1 MALRRH
7 QTSRW
12 TQTLAKVVFLQG
24 VAVSISHAAALSKDS
39 STSSVDTNAAFLR
52 VTKAMEPTIQAQTD
66 TIAQANIDADLAQLD
81 LDRYSDDDDAGL
93 DLYLDVTLNGAS
105 KGLVHFDYRDERLW
119 ATAAILQQLSFV
131 LPPSLQA
138 SRDAIALDSLSEL
151 KIDYDA
157 RQQTLTLIAP
167 LSMLK
172 LDTTTH
178 STRTNKRPKP
188 SASPGLLLNYNLY
201 GSQNQNSTKSLSAYT
216 ELRAF
221 NALGVVSSTAL
232 TTAKTATNDSR
243 HSQWDGQ
250 TVRLDTSWSQSFPD
264 KLLTVRAGDILT
276 GALSWTRSTRLGG
289 LQIGTNFNLQ
299 PYRSTTPLPSF
310 FGSATLPS
318 KVELFVDGLKH
329 YSGEVPAGPFELD
342 TAPSISG
349 AGTAQLV
356 VTDALG
362 QSKTLTF
369 SLYDTHRLLQ
379 PGLSDWSV
387 ELGAVR
393 ENYGTESFDY
403 GDALAA
409 SATWR
414 RGINDRFTAETH
426 AELTP
431 DLTNAGVGGT
441 WLLGHAGGIL
451 FASLAAS
458 HSQGQNGMQYSTNY
472 SWNNRRFNIG
482 FNALGSYGSYRDIG
496 SQYGSAP
503 LHRSEQI
510 STGYSLPTLGSFGLS
525 YHQVAQAEKE
535 DTRFARVSWSKS
547 FGRRVSMNL
556 NYNYDFDQSA
566 KSSLS
571 IGASLSLD
579 RNMSMRSSL
588 QHTAAQDIITADIS
602 KSAPSAG
609 GIDWRAQV
617 RHSAASQSDDS
628 LNSNAKDSTGALA
641 ELSYLGRYGRVQ
653 AGISSNDDSYATY
666 ASGTGSLVM
675 MGGGMFPARQ
685 INSGFAVVST
695 GGIADVP
702 VLLQNNPIGT
712 TNRRGLL
719 LVTPLNAYQENKI
732 AIDPMQLPADLRINK
747 VSLDATPTDRA
758 GVMVAFDITPV
769 RSATIV
775 LIDSDEQPIA
785 LGSQV
790 ILISNEDTPTTVVGF
805 DGEVYLDTLDAN
817 NTLEVTT
824 PADGIC
830 TVRFKYTKQGDE
842 IPLLGPFI
850 CKKAQK

>member
-1 MALRRH
+1 MVHRRH
-7 QTSRW
+7 LTSRW
-12 TQTLAKVVFLQG
+12 TQTLANAVFLQG
-24 VAVSISHAAALSKDS
+24 VAVSISHAAVLNKDI
-39 STSSVDTNAAFLR
+39 STSSVDTSAAFLPAATA
-52 VTKAMEPTIQAQTD
+52 VAPTIQAQTD
-66 TIAQANIDADLAQLD
+66 TVTQADIDADLAQLE
-81 LDRYSDDDDAGL
+81 LARYSANDDDDGSL

-119 ATAAILQQLSFV
+119 ATAAILQQLGFI
-131 LPPSLQA
+131 LPLSLQT
-138 SRDAIALDSLSEL
+138 SHDPIALNSLPEL

-157 RQQTLTLIAP
+157 RQQSLTLIAP
-167 LSMLK
+167 LDMLK

-178 STRTNKRPKP
+178 STRTNKRPKA
-188 SASPGLLLNYNLY
+188 SASPGLLVNYNLHATSAQH
-201 GSQNQNSTKSLSAYT
+201 GAKNLSAYT

-232 TTAKTATNDSR
+232 TNANTAANDSR
-243 HSQWDGQ
+243 HSQWKGQ

-403 GDALAA
+403 GDGLVA

-441 WLLGHAGGIL
+441 WLLGRAGGIL

-482 FNALGSYGSYRDIG
+482 FNALGTYGSYRDIG

-547 FGRRVSMNL
+547 FGRRFSMNL
-556 NYNYDFDQSA
+556 NYNHDFDHSE

-571 IGASLSLD
+571 IGASLALA
-579 RNMSMRSSL
+579 RNMSMRSNL

-617 RHSAASQSDDS
+617 RHSAASPSDDS
-628 LNSNAKDSTGALA
+628 LNSQAKDSTGALA

-719 LVTPLNAYQENKI
+719 LATPLNAYQENKI

-747 VSLDATPTDRA
+747 VSQDATPTDRA
-758 GVMVAFDITPV
+758 GVMVTFDITPV
-769 RSATIV
+769 RSATLV
-775 LIDSDEQPIA
+775 LVDSNEQPIA

-790 ILISNEDTPTTVVGF
+790 TLLSNEDKPTTVVGF
-805 DGEVYLDTLDAN
+805 DGEVYLDTLGGH

-824 PADGIC
+824 PDAGTC
-830 TVRFKYTKQGDE
+830 TVRFEYTKQGDE

-850 CKKAQK
+850 CKKA

>member
-1 MALRRH
+1 MVHRRYL
-7 QTSRW
+7 TSRW
-12 TQTLAKVVFLQG
+12 TQTLAKVVFLQS
-24 VAVSISHAAALSKDS
+24 VAISISHAAALSKDS

-138 SRDAIALDSLSEL
+138 SRDPIALDSLSEL

-172 LDTTTH
+172 LETTTH
-178 STRTNKRPKP
+178 STRTNKRPKA

-201 GSQNQNSTKSLSAYT
+201 GSQTQNSTKSLSAYT

-250 TVRLDTSWSQSFPD
+250 TMRLDTSWSQSFPD

-349 AGTAQLV
+349 AGKAQLV

-362 QSKTLTF
+362 QSTTLNF
-369 SLYDTHRLLQ
+369 SLYDAQRLLQ
-379 PGLSDWSV
+379 PGLADWSV

-393 ENYGTESFDY
+393 ENYGLESFDY
-403 GDALAA
+403 GNDIAA
-409 SATWR
+409 SGTWR
-414 RGINDRFTAETH
+414 YGVSNRFTAETH
-426 AELTP
+426 AEVTKGLS
-431 DLTNAGVGGT
+431 NAGVGGT
-441 WLLGHAGGIL
+441 WLLGRSGGVL
-451 FASLAAS
+451 FASLAGS
-458 HSQGQNGMQYSTNY
+458 KSQGQGGMQYSTNY
-472 SWNNRRFNIG
+472 SWNNSRFNIG
-482 FNALGSYGSYRDIG
+482 VGATGTTGDYRDVG
-496 SQYGSAP
+496 TQYGSAP
-503 LHRSEQI
+503 ARRSEQI
-510 STGYSLPTLGSFGLS
+510 STGYSTQSLGSFGLS
-525 YHQVAQAEKE
+525 YNQVAQAQQE
-535 DTRFARVSWSKS
+535 TTQFASASWSKS
-547 FGRRVSMNL
+547 FGGRLSVSA
-556 NYNYDFDQSA
+556 NYNHDINDSA
-566 KSSLS
+566 NNS
-571 IGASLSLD
+571 ASLSASFSLG
-579 RNMSMRSSL
+579 RNISMSNSM
-588 QHTAAQDIITADIS
+588 QHTDDSTAFATNVS
-602 KSAPSAG
+602 RPAPNAG
-609 GIDWRAQV
+609 GIGWRVQA
-617 RHSAASQSDDS
+617 RHSIDDS
-628 LNSNAKDSTGALA
+628 MNSKDSTVGLG
-641 ELSYLGRYGRVQ
+641 EMDYLGRYGQVQ
-653 AGISSNDDSYATY
+653 AGVSSSDDSYATY
-666 ASGTGSLVM
+666 ASAKGSLVT
-675 MGGGMFPARQ
+675 MGGGILAARQ

-695 GGIADVP
+695 DGIANVP
-702 VLLQNNPIGT
+702 VLLQNNLIGT
-712 TNRRGLL
+712 TNSRGLL
-719 LVTPLNAYQENKI
+719 LVTPLNAYQDNKI
-732 AIDPMQLPADLRINK
+732 DINPIDLPADLRIDK
-747 VSLDATPTDRA
+747 VNIDATPTDRA
-758 GVMVAFDITPV
+758 GILVAFGITPV
-769 RSATIV
+769 RSASVI
-775 LIDSDEQPIA
+775 LIDSDGQLLP

-790 ILISNEDTPTTVVGF
+790 RQLSNQEVPSTVIGF
-805 DGEVYLDTLDAN
+805 DGEVYLDTLDEHN
-817 NTLEVTT
+817 VLEVTT
-824 PADGIC
+824 PSGDRC
-830 TVRFKYTKQGDE
+830 TVSFDYRKQGDE

-850 CKKAQK
+850 CQKGEK